1 MKTDLAPGSVYW
13 ITGLSGAGKTTLCQ
27 ELSRYLRT
35 RGRPVIVLDGD
46 NLRDVLGATQ
56 AHTRAERLDLALR
69 YARLCVLIASQ
80 GVDVTIAT
88 ISLFREVHDWNRIHM
103 PGYVEI
109 YLDVPLAELRRRD
122 PKRIYERAGLGE
134 ITNVA
139 GVDIEVDEPEAP
151 NVHIKW
157 RPGLTVETSLAQ
169 IVAIIGSEKFV

>member
-1 MKTDLAPGSVYW
+1 
-13 ITGLSGAGKTTLCQ
+13 
-27 ELSRYLRT
+27 
-35 RGRPVIVLDGD
+35 
-46 NLRDVLGATQ
+46 
-56 AHTRAERLDLALR
+56 
-69 YARLCVLIASQ
+69 
-80 GVDVTIAT
+80 
-88 ISLFREVHDWNRIHM
+88 M
-103 PGYVEI
+103 PGYIEI

-169 IVAIIGSEKFV
+169 IVAIIGSEKFA